1 MLPFPGSKRRA
12 TNKGASQRVR
22 GKHQKVGDSLRM
34 DEPEVGNN
42 ECEDVHENQN
52 EPDLEGKKVL
62 NHADFLKGFTFDLKT
77 RASEHLSHINVHM

>member
-1 MLPFPGSKRRA
+1 
-12 TNKGASQRVR
+12 
-22 GKHQKVGDSLRM
+22 M

-62 NHADFLKGFTFDLKT
+62 NHADFVLFEGFYFWPENKSFWTLKSYQCARVNNQTLN
-77 RASEHLSHINVHM
+77 SQMMSSYLENVV